1 MSSFENND
9 MRNTVKTT
17 QKNTENNHS
26 CNTDFASTSER
37 RYTLKEFFR
46 IIAEDTDIPEELDDK
61 MKSIVDFQK
70 NCTKVCSKNTN

>member
-9 MRNTVKTT
+9 KKTIE
-17 QKNTENNHS
+17 KKTENNHS
-26 CNTDFASTSER
+26 CNTDFTGDSER

>member
-9 MRNTVKTT
+9 KKTT
-17 QKNTENNHS
+17 EKITEINHS

-46 IIAEDTDIPEELDDK
+46 IIAEDTDIPEKLDDK
-61 MKSIVDFQK
+61 MKKNISVISINKKDILQL
-70 NCTKVCSKNTN
+70 

>member
-1 MSSFENND
+1 MSSFKNND

-46 IIAEDTDIPEELDDK
+46 IIAEDTDIPEKLDDK
-61 MKSIVDFQK
+61 MKKNISVISINKKDILQL
-70 NCTKVCSKNTN
+70 

>member
-26 CNTDFASTSER
+26 CNTDFTGDSER

-46 IIAEDTDIPEELDDK
+46 IIAEDTDIPEKLDDK
-61 MKSIVDFQK
+61 MKKNISVISINKKDILQL
-70 NCTKVCSKNTN
+70 

>member
-26 CNTDFASTSER
+26 CNTDFACASER

-46 IIAEDTDIPEELDDK
+46 IIAEDTDIPEKLDDK
-61 MKSIVDFQK
+61 MRKNISVISIDKKDILQL
-70 NCTKVCSKNTN
+70 